1 MVSIIIP
8 TFNART
14 YIDGLISSLRK
25 QSIKSETTVVD
36 SSSTDDSSEIATQ
49 HGVRLLKISRN
60 GFNHGHTRNL
70 GAQHVKK
77 DILVFLTQD
86 ALPTD
91 DYCLENL
98 IKPLEDPQ
106 IIASFGRQVPRSD
119 ASPTEK
125 FTRLFNYPETPA
137 IK

>member
-8 TFNART
+8 TLNGKDYLKNLLPSIRA
-14 YIDGLISSLRK
+14 
-25 QSIKSETTVVD
+25 QSIKSEATVVD
-36 SSSTDDSSEIATQ
+36 SSSTDDSSEIASQ
-49 HGVRLLKISRN
+49 HGVRVLEISRN

-98 IKPLEDPQ
+98 IKP
-106 IIASFGRQVPRSD
+106 
-119 ASPTEK
+119 
-125 FTRLFNYPETPA
+125 
-137 IK
+137 